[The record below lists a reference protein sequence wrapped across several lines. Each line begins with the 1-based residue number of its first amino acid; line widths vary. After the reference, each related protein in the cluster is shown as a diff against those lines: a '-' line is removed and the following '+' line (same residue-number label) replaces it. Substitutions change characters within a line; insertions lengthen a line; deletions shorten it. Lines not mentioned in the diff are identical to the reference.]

1 MNLNIEK
8 LLGFEGKTVVITGAA
23 SGMAHSA
30 AELLLSLGAKV
41 YAIDMNEVDLPV
53 EKAIKG
59 NLSDKNAIDSVV
71 SELPERIDIVY
82 MCHGVGLRP
91 DREKMIQMVN
101 FVGQRYM
108 AEAMLP
114 KISDGGAITFISSS
128 GGYGWE
134 HNMKNVGTLLETAS
148 FEEAEHWVEENI
160 HMFEQEGPDPYQF
173 SKQCLSAYV
182 KSKTRDEAFIGRKI
196 RINAIAPSFTSTP
209 LIKDFNAAVSK
220 DGTNES
226 GEAEMYN
233 LFLKSWNG
241 RPGKPE
247 EMAYP
252 LVITGSDVCSY
263 LSGQVIYIDFGMTGE
278 MDWKAATENR

>member
-1 MNLNIEK
+1 MGLNIEK
-8 LLGFEGKTVVITGAA
+8 LLNFEGKTVVITGAA
-23 SGMAHSA
+23 SGMAHCA
-30 AELLLSLGAKV
+30 TELLLSLGAKV
-41 YAIDMNEVDLPV
+41 YAIDMNDVDLAV
-53 EKAIKG
+53 EQTIKG
-59 NLSDKNAIDSVV
+59 NLAQRSAIDQVV
-71 SELPERIDIVY
+71 SQLPNQIDIVY

-91 DREKMIQMVN
+91 EREKFIQMVN

-108 AEAMLP
+108 AEALLP
-114 KISDGGAITFISSS
+114 KIKDGGAITFISSS

-134 HNMKNVGTLLETAS
+134 KNMANVGALLSTS
-148 FEEAEHWVEENI
+148 TFEEAEKWVED
-160 HMFEQEGPDPYQF
+160 HVSMFAAGEGPDPYQF

-182 KSKTRDEAFIGRKI
+182 KSKTRSPEYIGRKI

-226 GEAEMYN
+226 GENEMYN

-252 LVITGSDVCSY
+252 LVITASDICSY

-278 MDWKAATENR
+278 MDWQAAQG

>member
-1 MNLNIEK
+1 MALNIEK

-23 SGMAHSA
+23 SGMAHCA
-30 AELLLSLGAKV
+30 TELLLALGVKV
-41 YAIDMNEVDLPV
+41 YAIDMNDVDLPV
-53 EKAIKG
+53 EKTIKG
-59 NLSDKNAIDSVV
+59 NLADKNAIDTVV
-71 SELPERIDIVY
+71 AELPEKIDIVY

-91 DREKMIQMVN
+91 NREKFIQMVN

-108 AEAMLP
+108 AEALLP
-114 KISDGGAITFISSS
+114 KIVDGGAITFISSS

-134 HNMKNVGTLLETAS
+134 QNMQNVGALLETPTL
-148 FEEAEHWVEENI
+148 EEAEFWVEE
-160 HMFEQEGPDPYQF
+160 HVDMFAQGGPDPYQF

-182 KSKTRDEAFIGRKI
+182 KSKTRSEEFIGRKI
-196 RINAIAPSFTSTP
+196 RVNAIAPSFTSTP

-220 DGTNES
+220 DGSNES
-226 GEAEMYN
+226 GENEMYN
-233 LFLKSWNG
+233 LFLRSWNG

-252 LVITGSDVCSY
+252 LVITASDICSY

-278 MDWKAATENR
+278 MDWKAASGK